1 MGLAGFGKEEKE
13 KHGFNHIFPLI
24 LASLQRA
31 SSFDPVSWPCTA
43 DEGKRLTLHTRLQ
56 LYPNKYVQFSTS
68 LPTLFFKRMDIKGK
82 KYTGVLETG

>member
-31 SSFDPVSWPCTA
+31 SSSDPVSWPCTA
-43 DEGKRLTLHTRLQ
+43 DEGKRLTLHT
-56 LYPNKYVQFSTS
+56 
-68 LPTLFFKRMDIKGK
+68 
-82 KYTGVLETG
+82 